1 MKLLSLKDAIIIG
14 HGMERMCYL
23 HPEDSGK
30 VVKIAKENSTKN
42 KQNLY
47 EYQTYRYLKKYHG
60 QLDFLS
66 RYYGFIE
73 TDLGQG
79 LLAEC
84 IRDSSGEVS
93 RSILDTLLGEYECS
107 YDHLRFIVSEFC
119 ENLTRNN
126 IQLFDLNPKNIVF
139 KVEKPGSYK
148 AVSIDIKGRYANN
161 EFIPFST
168 FIPYLSR
175 KKLKRRGDRLLEK
188 MDYIRDS
195 IDLFK
200 E

>member
-1 MKLLSLKDAIIIG
+1 MITCGLLSL
-14 HGMERMCYL
+14 
-23 HPEDSGK
+23 
-30 VVKIAKENSTKN
+30 N
-42 KQNLY
+42 
-47 EYQTYRYLKKYHG
+47 
-60 QLDFLS
+60 
-66 RYYGFIE
+66 
-73 TDLGQG
+73 
-79 LLAEC
+79 
-84 IRDSSGEVS
+84 
-93 RSILDTLLGEYECS
+93 
-107 YDHLRFIVSEFC
+107 FC
-119 ENLTRNN
+119 DNLTRNN

-195 IDLFK
+195 IELFK